1 MLVLIVLVLRG
12 ASKPDRCSKSEGDPI
27 VGQPGASATHQAII
41 RKGERQVQPAV
52 GSHHEADESSE
63 ASSPLAGGAAD
74 GGAPTCC
81 GTGRASSSAMSSEL
95 RHKSEQSVWK
105 KSVETLVSSPLPAA
119 FSSAFISVTI
129 EGSQVASRWYGGSGR
144 RACDGSD

>member
-1 MLVLIVLVLRG
+1 MMRRRTTSRRWER
-12 ASKPDRCSKSEGDPI
+12 ARPDRARPEGRQQAGPGSKSEGDPI
-27 VGQPGASATHQAII
+27 VGKPGASATHQAII

-81 GTGRASSSAMSSEL
+81 GTGRASSSDMSSEL

-105 KSVETLVSSPLPAA
+105 KK
-119 FSSAFISVTI
+119 
-129 EGSQVASRWYGGSGR
+129 
-144 RACDGSD
+144 C